1 MGSVCEGVCGVMSA
15 LLYVVGALAAVA
27 GAAAIA
33 FGIPVKEFSLGDT
46 LILAGTVALT
56 GGLILIGLGATVAQL
71 QRVAEMLGA
80 RPLGRNGLE
89 AARGGRVPFPPKPK
103 AEPPR
108 APSGELPPFVPAPI
122 EEPAERAEPVAVRS
136 GEEQAP
142 PSIRN
147 PELARAEEAPV
158 EQAEPVKP
166 APPPFKFPDLPR
178 PSARQPE
185 PPLVRDLD
193 FEPPPTPPPAPP
205 AWRTAAPP
213 RDERPRAEPRPS
225 YFDAMWKDDK
235 KAAPPDAPA
244 PEPRPRAD
252 TVAEDNMQF
261 VPPEPSD
268 SPPQAEEPP
277 RAVAVLK
284 SGVVDGMGY
293 TLYVDG
299 SIEAELPDGTL
310 RFASIN
316 ELRAHLEKTG

>member
-1 MGSVCEGVCGVMSA
+1 MSV
-15 LLYVVGALAAVA
+15 LLYVVGALAVVA

-46 LILAGTVALT
+46 LILAGTVAMT
-56 GGLILIGLGATVAQL
+56 GGLILIGLGAAVAQL

-80 RPLGRNGLE
+80 RPLGRNGIE

-122 EEPAERAEPVAVRS
+122 DEPTERAEPVAARS
-136 GEEQAP
+136 GDEQAA

-147 PELARAEEAPV
+147 PELARAEEEPV
-158 EQAEPVKP
+158 EQVEPVKV

-185 PPLVRDLD
+185 PPPARDLD
-193 FEPPPTPPPAPP
+193 FEPPPSPPPAPP
-205 AWRTAAPP
+205 AWRSAAPP

-235 KAAPPDAPA
+235 KAAPPEAPA
-244 PEPRPRAD
+244 ASEPRPRTD

-261 VPPEPSD
+261 VPPDLAEPA
-268 SPPQAEEPP
+268 PPPAEEPP